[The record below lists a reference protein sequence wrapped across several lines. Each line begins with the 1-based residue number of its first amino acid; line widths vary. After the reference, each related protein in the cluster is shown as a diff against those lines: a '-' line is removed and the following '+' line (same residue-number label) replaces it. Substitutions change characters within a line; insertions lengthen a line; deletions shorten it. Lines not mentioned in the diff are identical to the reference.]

1 MPMRHQPAANSS
13 SLSDL
18 QSVEEFRHFLL
29 RNDSQFTE
37 YVNSS
42 LLLSIFDSHLMRE
55 GMISTMAQVLGSG
68 QTKDNFF
75 LQTRWAIQD
84 TLGLF
89 YITRNISFNNA
100 LEFYLPRLVEMLS
113 DLLDV
118 ERCSVFLYDGVKDQ
132 LFCKVITG
140 RLREPVSFQRET
152 TEDRQNVLC

>member
-1 MPMRHQPAANSS
+1 MPMRQQPANSS

-55 GMISTMAQVLGSG
+55 GMISTMTQVLGSG

-75 LQTRWAIQD
+75 LQTRQAI
-84 TLGLF
+84 
-89 YITRNISFNNA
+89 
-100 LEFYLPRLVEMLS
+100 
-113 DLLDV
+113 
-118 ERCSVFLYDGVKDQ
+118 
-132 LFCKVITG
+132 
-140 RLREPVSFQRET
+140 
-152 TEDRQNVLC
+152 

>member
-1 MPMRHQPAANSS
+1 MTVEHPQSQALVAKNKKKKAPKNGTISSLNMRQQPAGNSS

-29 RNDSQFTE
+29 RNDSQFIE

-75 LQTRWAIQD
+75 L
-84 TLGLF
+84 
-89 YITRNISFNNA
+89 
-100 LEFYLPRLVEMLS
+100 
-113 DLLDV
+113 
-118 ERCSVFLYDGVKDQ
+118 
-132 LFCKVITG
+132 
-140 RLREPVSFQRET
+140 
-152 TEDRQNVLC
+152 